1 MSRRKGT
8 PCACNSDPCGCGGS
22 RSDCIKTVNNE
33 YPDPNRNLEIKA
45 GAGIQIVPADHGIE
59 IINISDPDAF
69 IAGDNIE
76 IIDNADGTR
85 KIRLKDDIV
94 RTGDTDLTGDVA
106 ITGDLSVNGNIV
118 QNGAY
123 YDTHA
128 EHIYTTDDYIIMRD
142 GAISALSAGDYSGFQ
157 VKLYDG
163 VNDGRLVID
172 NTGTARVGDVGD
184 EQPLLTREEAANLND
199 GALLKWDAANSKAV
213 DEGTVGDDTKPIK
226 IVNGVATAVTKDVI
240 NTDGGELSNNK
251 NIRFNVSP
259 YNPPIL
265 AYANGN
271 HTYLMSVLDNN
282 DRSTTLATFYINSSG
297 LQVNIVAMLRNSDGT
312 YRYTTIA

>member
-8 PCACNSDPCGCGGS
+8 PCACSDPCGCGGS
-22 RSDCIKTVNNE
+22 KSDCIRTVNNE

-85 KIRLKDDIV
+85 EIRLKDDID
-94 RTGDTDLTGDVA
+94 RTGDTDLTGDVD
-106 ITGDLSVNGNIV
+106 ITGDLKVNGNII

-128 EHIYTTDDYIIMRD
+128 EHIYTADDYIIMRD
-142 GAISALSAGDYSGFQ
+142 GAIAALSPGDYSGFQ

-184 EQPLLTREEAANLND
+184 EQPLLTRDESADLTNGD
-199 GALLKWDAANSKAV
+199 LLKWDAANQKAIDAGFSGIVQDIAITV
-213 DEGTVGDDTKPIK
+213 DPSYITGGTIKVTKFGKVVLITFFNVTFAPSNDQVVVTGLPKAAAMGIKTLRTWNNASSGMSFTVAANATQATVYSSGTVT
-226 IVNGVATAVTKDVI
+226 GVYDEMI
-240 NTDGGELSNNK
+240 
-251 NIRFNVSP
+251 
-259 YNPPIL
+259 
-265 AYANGN
+265 
-271 HTYLMSVLDNN
+271 
-282 DRSTTLATFYINSSG
+282 YICE
-297 LQVNIVAMLRNSDGT
+297 
-312 YRYTTIA
+312 